1 MMAWIGLFSLIFI
14 VFEAGYFAGLY
25 EGQDRSTFWKYHF
38 TEPSDLI
45 QRVLVFQYKKLKEI
59 CHEQWQR

>member
-1 MMAWIGLFSLIFI
+1 MVWLLMALLIFI

-25 EGQDRSTFWKYHF
+25 EGQDRAAFWKHHF
-38 TEPSDLI
+38 AEPSDLI
-45 QRVLVFQYKKLKEI
+45 QRVLIFQYKKLKEI